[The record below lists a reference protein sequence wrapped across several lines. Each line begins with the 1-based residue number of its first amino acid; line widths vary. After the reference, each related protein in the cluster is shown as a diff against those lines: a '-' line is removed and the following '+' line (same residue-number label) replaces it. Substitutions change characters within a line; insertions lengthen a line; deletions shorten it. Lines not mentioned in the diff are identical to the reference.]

1 MKKSYLLL
9 VMLSAFGASVSAQAQ
24 TVNLQQATDMAMNA
38 DPRIEEQRANVAA
51 AQALIARVEG
61 EGGIRASVNLY
72 AALAP
77 KATDGIFTNGSN
89 TCSAGQNCTLR
100 SDGNTLNDG
109 VTVTSGI
116 TASIIK
122 PLYTFG
128 KLENYKTAAQYNKQL
143 KSDEVALAKGQTWL
157 TVRRAYYGYLTARD
171 THAFLVGVRNQL
183 AESEQPMKKKADE
196 GKAAMRDVYALE
208 NGLGLL
214 NRYIAE
220 SEGVEKIAL
229 DGLKT
234 IIGVPLNDALDVAD
248 AHITA
253 VKMPEGSMA
262 QYANQA
268 LVDRPEMH
276 MAESGLSALRSYVQ
290 ARKAERYPDIYA
302 GVVATAA
309 FTPGRQQINNPYIN
323 DPLNQAFAT
332 PVIGVKWDFNPGVL
346 SANVSS
352 AEADLRGAV
361 AKAQLAQVGIP
372 FQVSQAYH
380 SVHALNRQITALD
393 QARVAAKRW
402 MISSFLDFQAGLV
415 DGGTLGMAVA
425 GNVSTQ
431 VNYFKAL
438 NDFNMQVAE
447 LNVATGDYPQ

>member
-1 MKKSYLLL
+1 MKRSYLLL
-9 VMLSAFGASVSAQAQ
+9 MMLSAFSAGAQAQ

-61 EGGIRASVNLY
+61 EGGVRASVNLY

-109 VTVTSGI
+109 ITVTSGI

-171 THAFLVGVRNQL
+171 TRAFLVGVRNQL

-234 IIGVPLNDALDVAD
+234 IIGVPLNDPLEVAD
-248 AHITA
+248 EHITA

-262 QYANQA
+262 QYSNQA
-268 LVDRPEMH
+268 LADRPEMH

-323 DPLNQAFAT
+323 DPLNQAFVT
-332 PVIGVKWDFNPGVL
+332 PVVGVKWDFNPGVL

-380 SVHALNRQITALD
+380 SVHALDKQIAALD

-402 MISSFLDFQAGLV
+402 MVSSFLDFQAGLV

-431 VNYFKAL
+431 VNYLKAL

>member
-1 MKKSYLLL
+1 
-9 VMLSAFGASVSAQAQ
+9 
-24 TVNLQQATDMAMNA
+24 
-38 DPRIEEQRANVAA
+38 
-51 AQALIARVEG
+51 
-61 EGGIRASVNLY
+61 
-72 AALAP
+72 
-77 KATDGIFTNGSN
+77 
-89 TCSAGQNCTLR
+89 
-100 SDGNTLNDG
+100 
-109 VTVTSGI
+109 
-116 TASIIK
+116 
-122 PLYTFG
+122 
-128 KLENYKTAAQYNKQL
+128 
-143 KSDEVALAKGQTWL
+143 
-157 TVRRAYYGYLTARD
+157 
-171 THAFLVGVRNQL
+171 
-183 AESEQPMKKKADE
+183 
-196 GKAAMRDVYALE
+196 
-208 NGLGLL
+208 
-214 NRYIAE
+214 
-220 SEGVEKIAL
+220 
-229 DGLKT
+229 
-234 IIGVPLNDALDVAD
+234 
-248 AHITA
+248 
-253 VKMPEGSMA
+253 
-262 QYANQA
+262 
-268 LVDRPEMH
+268 